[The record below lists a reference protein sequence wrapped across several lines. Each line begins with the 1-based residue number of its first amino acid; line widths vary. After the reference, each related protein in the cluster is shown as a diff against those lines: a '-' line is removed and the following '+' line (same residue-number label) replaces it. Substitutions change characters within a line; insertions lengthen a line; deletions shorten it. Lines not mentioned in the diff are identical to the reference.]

1 MVDQELNAWATA
13 LKMIKAG
20 VRPPVVHLAT
30 GLPQGRLRELYYH
43 VHGRSAPRG
52 RVPNTAA
59 KQIRNVYEAIEA
71 MLFARLYL
79 NMAGDAGA
87 FNGHMDSSLVIDA
100 YHVYVKTLAGNAL
113 DVTLAWYLAR
123 DIRDGAIKIR
133 TCLKCK
139 AEYLYEP
146 SSPFLRACHLCRL
159 RNH

>member
-1 MVDQELNAWATA
+1 VDQELNAWATA
-13 LKMIKAG
+13 IKMIKAG

-30 GLPQGRLRELYYH
+30 GLPQARLRELYQQ
-43 VHGRSAPRG
+43 VHGRPAPRG
-52 RVPNTAA
+52 RVPLTAA
-59 KQIRNVYEAIEA
+59 RQIKSVTEAMEA

-100 YHVYVKTLAGNAL
+100 YHLYVRTLAGQAL

-123 DIRDGAIKIR
+123 DIRDGAIKVR
-133 TCLKCK
+133 ACPKCK

-146 SSPFLRACHLCRL
+146 DSPFLRTCHLCRM
-159 RNH
+159 RIH